1 MLSIPLSALTAEEGN
16 TYVWVVN
23 PDALTLQKTPVE
35 VGPYQEQVVP
45 VLSGLQPQD
54 WVVTAGTQLLR
65 EGQRVIPVDRQN
77 RQLDLAEAAPAE
89 QAAPEAPADDSADA
103 TPSPD
108 ADQ

>member
-1 MLSIPLSALTAEEGN
+1 
-16 TYVWVVN
+16 
-23 PDALTLQKTPVE
+23 
-35 VGPYQEQVVP
+35 VVP
-45 VLSGLQPQD
+45 VLSGMQPQD

-65 EGQRVIPVDRQN
+65 EGQRVIQVDRQN